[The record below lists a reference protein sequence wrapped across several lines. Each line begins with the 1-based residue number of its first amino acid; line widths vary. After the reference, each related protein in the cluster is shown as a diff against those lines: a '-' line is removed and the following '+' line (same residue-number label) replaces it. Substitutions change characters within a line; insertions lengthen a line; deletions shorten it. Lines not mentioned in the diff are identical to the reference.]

1 MHLHNNVYRL
11 QCVCKEFNIMVF
23 VSADAL
29 LLENYNIPNYYYL
42 LNSVRLYY
50 HCMLDHFK

>member
-1 MHLHNNVYRL
+1 M
-11 QCVCKEFNIMVF
+11 CIVCIEFNIMVF

-42 LNSVRLYY
+42 LDSV
-50 HCMLDHFK
+50 